1 MIIYL
6 IVECACSSVDRVP
19 GYEPVGREFESPQAR
34 QKEKPPA
41 RWLFFLYFSLLSLH
55 SSLFTNMA
63 GRLFQ
68 IRDKREERKVEVSAS
83 PMDFKSRL
91 RRLPLSRLDFFKSS
105 EPTTLFLRHI
115 VESFQTTLTQSGI
128 MKGCF
133 KDGQLF
139 DNLAARFFDVL
150 GDSQVPEPCR
160 RSGFNAGNSP
170 FRACL
175 HQKGRRD

>member
-1 MIIYL
+1 M
-6 IVECACSSVDRVP
+6 
-19 GYEPVGREFESPQAR
+19 
-34 QKEKPPA
+34 
-41 RWLFFLYFSLLSLH
+41 YFSLLSLH

-115 VESFQTTLTQSGI
+115 VESFQTTLTQSAI

-175 HQKGRRD
+175 HQKGGEIEDVRAWLLSVMTRRYYDMLRRKYRLPTVAIGGGLRHP